1 MSSPPAI
8 DHPAVVR
15 SEADAF
21 AAAVER
27 GPLEAP
33 VAACPRWD
41 LEGLTLHLG
50 HIHRW
55 ARIAAATGTNPDPD
69 RVPGPPEPDA
79 QGLRDRAVLADW
91 LRQGADALADTLG
104 SLDPD
109 APTWHPFP
117 VPQVAGLWPRRQAQE
132 TLVHRW
138 DAQHAVGAT
147 TPIDAT
153 LAADGIDEYY
163 TVMLPRFLQRGKVLL
178 PQGALHL
185 ECVDTGDA
193 WTASS
198 SADGELFVTGGVGE
212 PTGADAHGIVSGT
225 AQDLLLTLWAR
236 SDGAELELDGDLD
249 VARAWLAVG
258 AA

>member
-15 SEADAF
+15 DQAERF
-21 AAAVER
+21 ARAVEQ
-27 GPLEAP
+27 GPLSAP

-55 ARIAAATGTNPDPD
+55 ARLAAATGTNPDPD
-69 RVPGPPEPDA
+69 RVPGPPSPDA
-79 QGLRDRAVLADW
+79 DGARDRRELADW
-91 LRQGADALADTLG
+91 LRAGADELADTLTT
-104 SLDPD
+104 LDPD
-109 APTWHPFP
+109 APSWHPFP

-138 DAQHAVGAT
+138 DAEAAVGD
-147 TPIDAT
+147 PGSIDPA
-153 LAADGIDEYY
+153 LAADGIDEYF

-178 PQGALHL
+178 PSGAVHL
-185 ECVDTGDA
+185 QCTDTGDT

-198 SADGELFVTGGVGE
+198 AGAELFVTSGVGD
-212 PTGADAHGIVSGT
+212 PTGVDAHGIVRGS
-225 AQDLLLTLWAR
+225 AERLLLTLWAR
-236 SDGAELELDGDLD
+236 DVGAQLELSGDVV
-249 VARAWLAVG
+249 VAREWLAVG